1 MAKSSKKQVGK
12 GIKALLANIE
22 KSEKTGIPIRRDNNN
37 QPGVIRELNIDA
49 IEVNPFQP
57 RTEFNPE
64 DLEDLIQ
71 SIKIHGIIQPIAVR
85 KLNANKYQIIS
96 GERRWRAAKN
106 NKLKTIPVH
115 IIEADDQEMLEI
127 ALLENLQRADLNPME
142 IAISFQRLI
151 DDCSL
156 THEQLSERIGKKRS
170 SISNYLRLLKLSPSV
185 QEAIKGQLISMGHA
199 KVLAGLE
206 HIEQQTAILGL
217 IIRDDLSIRA
227 TETLIKS
234 KMTASPSHK
243 RETRKDPMIAKIT
256 EDLYA
261 HFGSKVTI
269 KRSKSGAGVIK
280 ISFQSDD
287 EFNDVIDTIL
297 S

>member
-1 MAKSSKKQVGK
+1 
-12 GIKALLANIE
+12 
-22 KSEKTGIPIRRDNNN
+22 
-37 QPGVIRELNIDA
+37 
-49 IEVNPFQP
+49 
-57 RTEFNPE
+57 
-64 DLEDLIQ
+64 
-71 SIKIHGIIQPIAVR
+71 
-85 KLNANKYQIIS
+85 
-96 GERRWRAAKN
+96 
-106 NKLKTIPVH
+106 
-115 IIEADDQEMLEI
+115 MLEI